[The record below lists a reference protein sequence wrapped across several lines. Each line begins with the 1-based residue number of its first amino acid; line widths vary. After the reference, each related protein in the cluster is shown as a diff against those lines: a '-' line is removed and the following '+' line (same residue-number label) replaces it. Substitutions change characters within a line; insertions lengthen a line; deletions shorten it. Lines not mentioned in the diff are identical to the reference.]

1 MVARR
6 LFRYVFPYTR
16 LIVIS
21 VVFGIGVSLAD
32 AGTAYLVKP
41 VLDDIFIAKRADLLI
56 YLPIGLIL
64 LFFFKGFCT
73 FWQQYTIKV
82 VGQRIVQDLRNE
94 LYQHML
100 SLSMRFYQQRSTG
113 SLMSRSLNDIDIMR
127 NAIAQAAI
135 IIVKDSLT
143 VIFLLALIF
152 YQSWQL
158 AVLAFVVMPLT
169 YFPVRAIS
177 RRIRKYTRFA
187 QAKIADLSQI
197 LQETFSGIKVIK
209 AFGLE
214 RKMGQYFTESNSRYF
229 SFTRKAIKGDAMATP
244 VIELFTGF
252 GIALTIW
259 FGGKLVVEGSMTT
272 GELFSFMAALT
283 MLYKPIK
290 QLLKLHATLQASFGA
305 AERVF
310 EVIDTEADIK
320 DPQQPQ
326 RVELPVRQVSFEQVG
341 FAYDGQEYV
350 LRDINIEARDNQV
363 VALVGMSGGGKT
375 TIVSLLA
382 RFYDVTEGAIRING
396 VDIRDI
402 RREDLTSLISFVDQE
417 TILFND
423 TIRQNILYGRPDA
436 SEEQLDNAL
445 RAANALEF
453 VSRLP
458 DGLDTYIGD
467 RGLRLS
473 GGQRQRICLARAIVR
488 EAPILILDEATSAL
502 DNESEALIQEALT
515 NLMRER
521 MTFVIAHRLSTI
533 IHADQILVLENG
545 SVVEAG
551 THEELLRHQGTYQRY
566 YSMQFG

>member
-169 YFPVRAIS
+169 YFPMRAIS

-214 RKMGQYFTESNSRYF
+214 RKMGQYFTENNSRYF

>member
-214 RKMGQYFTESNSRYF
+214 RKMGQHFTESNSRYF

-326 RVELPVRQVSFEQVG
+326 RVELPVRQVSFEQVN
-341 FAYDGQEYV
+341 FAYDEQEYV

-551 THEELLRHQGTYQRY
+551 THEELLRRQGTYQRY